1 MTPLSE
7 NKIVFDWE
15 TMKFKGITISQAQLW
30 ESLYP
35 RVNVVQE
42 ITINM
47 VAWLDKV
54 KGTKKA
60 NKRNWKTFI
69 VNWLKREQEKR
80 AWENARRQ
88 A

>member
-1 MTPLSE
+1 MSE

>member
-1 MTPLSE
+1 MSE

-35 RVNVVQE
+35 HVNVVQE